1 MSSNTYGY
9 MAPTAPGSQ
18 ALTGIVILAIVF
30 VTGFLGEMLFGAATD
45 KTLRFRTL
53 LDYTASSEETNVV
66 IRQNP
71 KYADAIPIGLS
82 VNERTGIEFAYSF
95 FLYVLPSTFSSQET
109 SLKHVFHKGYPI
121 PWPLMGPGVFL
132 MGHTNTMRVFMN
144 TTKNPYTYTDITNIP
159 VQKWFHVVL
168 NCFKGGLDVYIN
180 GTLATRIPFTDGVP
194 YQNYQDLIFFSQT
207 NHQFRSAN
215 ISSIPDGEDMI
226 IQGSFN
232 GFLSSMKYARYA
244 LSMVEITKL
253 MGEGP
258 SSKRKTAAQNLPPYL
273 ADSWWTEQRAA

>member
-1 MSSNTYGY
+1 MSSYTDLSSMN
-9 MAPTAPGSQ
+9 PGAQGFTSV
-18 ALTGIVILAIVF
+18 VILAIVF

-95 FLYVLPSTFSSQET
+95 FLYVLPSTFSSQDAV
-109 SLKHVFHKGYPI
+109 LKHVFHKGYPI

-144 TTKNPYTYTDITNIP
+144 TSKNPYTYTDITNIP

-168 NCFKGGLDVYIN
+168 NCFKGGLDIYIN
-180 GTLATRIPFTDGVP
+180 GTLANRISFRDTVP

-207 NHQFRSAN
+207 NHSFSATN
-215 ISSIPDGEDMI
+215 IACMPDGEVAN
-226 IQGSFN
+226 IQGSFS

-258 SSKRKTAAQNLPPYL
+258 STKRKSSSQSLPPYL